1 MSNLKWSYNEFLA
14 FLLIYI
20 SNVDMEFSDVE
31 KDYIRVRV
39 GNETYDKMYAE
50 FDTMT
55 DYQAFESILDYKGVY
70 YPTPEQKQELLDKM
84 IAIFNADMEFNIM
97 EKELLH
103 FMERMM

>member
-20 SNVDMEFSDVE
+20 AHVDMEFSKEE
-31 KDYIRVRV
+31 KDYIRIRV
-39 GNETYDKMYAE
+39 GDATYDKMVLE
-50 FDTMT
+50 FEDMT
-55 DYQAFESILDYKGVY
+55 DYQAFQSILDYKGVY

-84 IAIFNADMEFNIM
+84 VAIFHADMDFNIM
-97 EKELLH
+97 EKGVLQ